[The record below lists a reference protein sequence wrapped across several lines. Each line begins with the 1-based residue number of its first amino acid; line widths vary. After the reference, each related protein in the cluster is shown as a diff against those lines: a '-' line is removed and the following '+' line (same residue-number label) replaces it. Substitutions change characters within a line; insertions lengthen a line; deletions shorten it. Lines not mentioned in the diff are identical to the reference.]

1 MILNGNELD
10 LRTDTQQRHA
20 ELAEKQRRIERLLS
34 EHNLDAVVISRN
46 ENVAWATA
54 GLVDM
59 RVGVQRET
67 GAGSLLVTREGG
79 RYYLTTE
86 NEAERFATEE
96 FEQLEYEPL
105 LQPWYANDVEGSI
118 RKAAGQ
124 GRIAGDV
131 PFGATPAI
139 SLQPYRL
146 ELTDAEAE
154 RYRWLGRNV
163 AEVTTDVLL
172 ALRPGMRETEMQAML
187 AEQLIRRGI
196 LPSVYLCAAD
206 DRILRYRHAVPRNA
220 ELQRFGMVGLCAR
233 RWGLSVSITR
243 FVHFGEVPSDL
254 RDRFQSMCQVY
265 ASLLFATREGASSDQ
280 LFRVAGQAYAEE
292 GYAGAEKLHH
302 QGGAT
307 GYNEREWVARPGG
320 SEQVLRQQAFAW
332 NPNLQGAKVE
342 DTVLYRDGVLEVLT
356 STARLPVCEATAQ
369 GNTYRPAG
377 VLVR

>member
-1 MILNGNELD
+1 MIQNGNELD
-10 LRTDTQQRHA
+10 LRTDTQQA

-67 GAGSLLVTREGG
+67 GAGSLLLTRGGG

-86 NEAERFATEE
+86 NEADRFAAEE
-96 FEQLEYEPL
+96 FAQLDYEPL
-105 LQPWYANDVEGSI
+105 LQPWYANDVEASI
-118 RKAAGQ
+118 RKVAGK
-124 GRIAGDV
+124 GRVAGDV
-131 PFGATPAI
+131 PLGAMPAI

-172 ALRPGMRETEMQAML
+172 AVRPGIRETEMPAML
-187 AEQLIRRGI
+187 AEPLIRRGI

-206 DRILRYRHAVPRNA
+206 ERILRYRHAVPRNA

-243 FVHFGEVPSDL
+243 FVHFGEVARDL

-280 LFRVAGQAYAEE
+280 LFRVAGQAYAEQ
-292 GYAGAEKLHH
+292 GYAGAEKFHH

-307 GYNEREWVARPGG
+307 GYNEREWVARPGA
-320 SEQVLRQQAFAW
+320 SEQVLSQQAFAW
-332 NPNLQGAKVE
+332 NPNLEGAKVE
-342 DTVLYRDGVLEVLT
+342 DTVLYSSGSIEVLT
-356 STARLPVCEATAQ
+356 STPQLPVLEASVQ
-369 GNTYRPAG
+369 GSTYQAAG